1 MMLFLVIF
9 LVLLIPLTAI
19 VLDSRLGQAL
29 AARLERGEGPG
40 GAPEVTQERIAWLES
55 EVERLGTELE
65 RLNEESHFV
74 QELLADRAERPA
86 LPEADDS
93 R

>member
-1 MMLFLVIF
+1 MMLFLIIL

-40 GAPEVTQERIAWLES
+40 GAPEVTQDRIAWLEG
-55 EVERLGTELE
+55 EVERLGEEIE
-65 RLNEESHFV
+65 RLHEESRFV
-74 QELLADRAERPA
+74 QELLADRPDRPA